1 LDVGVCYRWMVLQE
15 RRLATVMSTM
25 QYATLQVVS
34 IDLVSG
40 MVMSLHVSVQTHTIT
55 SLCCLLQCV
64 MELQLPLL
72 TRLTLHVSWHQ
83 CFFFFAELTNLNVF
97 VWCGPDRSM
106 SGWHSGCCCYKVLKF
121 FLECWVERCKEF
133 NAGIFTVE
141 TMWFSTVILTLKIPE
156 SFFSEEFYP
165 SNWHVAVDIVYCLV

>member
-1 LDVGVCYRWMVLQE
+1 M
-15 RRLATVMSTM
+15 
-25 QYATLQVVS
+25 LQVNGITGETFSYRDVDNA
-34 IDLVSG
+34 ICHVASG
-40 MVMSLHVSVQTHTIT
+40 LNRLGVRHGDVVACFSPNSHDYIFMLFAAMCNGAPVAVINSSYTACELT
-55 SLCCLLQCV
+55 S
-64 MELQLPLL
+64 M
-72 TRLTLHVSWHQ
+72 
-83 CFFFFAELTNLNVF
+83 FFFFAELTNLNVF